1 MNTTHPHDNEHN
13 LPSWQWTH
21 LTLMTM
27 NTTYRHDNEHNSPSY
42 EGGLCFDRV
51 QTSSVYT
58 HHWCTYVF
66 RVQMTLGLSVILQQ
80 KQVMLCSVVV
90 CSSWCCPWRRQH
102 RTMMEACQL
111 VMALLTCLTATVRL
125 IQTGIAFSFWEL
137 RWRLPCQCRLESS
150 CPSSPLVRIS
160 FVTS

>member
-1 MNTTHPHDNEHN
+1 MFIVMRVSCVHCN
-13 LPSWQWTH
+13 
-21 LTLMTM
+21 
-27 NTTYRHDNEHNSPSY
+27 

-90 CSSWCCPWRRQH
+90 CSS
-102 RTMMEACQL
+102 
-111 VMALLTCLTATVRL
+111 
-125 IQTGIAFSFWEL
+125 
-137 RWRLPCQCRLESS
+137 
-150 CPSSPLVRIS
+150 
-160 FVTS
+160 